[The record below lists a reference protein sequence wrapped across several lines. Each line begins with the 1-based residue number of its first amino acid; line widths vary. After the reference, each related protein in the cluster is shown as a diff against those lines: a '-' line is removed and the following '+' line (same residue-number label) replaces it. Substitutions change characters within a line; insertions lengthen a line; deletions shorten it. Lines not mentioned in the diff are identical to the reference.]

1 MNNIKGFAVITDGNT
16 KRIAITYDVINDNT
30 GVVIEQNKK
39 INRIITTDSAK
50 ESVKILEDYA
60 QDIIDSE
67 QAE

>member
-16 KRIAITYDVINDNT
+16 KRIAITYDVINDET
-30 GVVIEQNKK
+30 GVVMEQNKK
-39 INRIITTDSAK
+39 INRIITVDSAK

-67 QAE
+67 QAK

>member
-39 INRIITTDSAK
+39 INRIITADSAK
-50 ESVKILEDYA
+50 ESVKTLEDYA